1 MLDEI
6 FAQFAHDPNFDKKP
20 ADALSCDNDDD
31 GSTLDH
37 GRIAD
42 ALTARQFITAGK
54 ATVTLKSLKSGAR
67 FTYRITAAKDENG
80 DRSGDGTLFVG
91 LLNGPNNDG
100 DYKYLGRISREVF
113 WRGRKNPRPGD
124 ISADAPSMKA
134 FDWTWRK
141 LVQGQFPDQL
151 EVWHEGRC
159 GRCGRKLTVPESI
172 RSGFGPECI
181 QHIG

>member
-1 MLDEI
+1 LARHHFGGEELSPAPWAIRSRMAHTLRSIGVSAFRWRTTMLDEI

-42 ALTARQFITAGK
+42 ALTPRQFITAEK

-100 DYKYLGRISREVF
+100 DYKY
-113 WRGRKNPRPGD
+113 
-124 ISADAPSMKA
+124 
-134 FDWTWRK
+134 
-141 LVQGQFPDQL
+141 
-151 EVWHEGRC
+151 
-159 GRCGRKLTVPESI
+159 
-172 RSGFGPECI
+172 
-181 QHIG
+181 